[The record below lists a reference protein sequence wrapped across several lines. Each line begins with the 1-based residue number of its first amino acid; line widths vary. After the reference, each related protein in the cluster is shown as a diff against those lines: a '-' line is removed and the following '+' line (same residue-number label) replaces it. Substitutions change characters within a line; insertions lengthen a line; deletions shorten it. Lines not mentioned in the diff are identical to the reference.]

1 MSDVVRDQKTGQ
13 LISGSIRK
21 GTGTKGTKAR
31 NVSVKV
37 RRLLRA
43 MFSAEHGEMKPYAVL
58 AEIMGDKEA
67 PPGDRIKAANSLADR
82 IDGKAVQAVELSG
95 PAGAPIETSSEVTHN
110 VAPSELLL
118 SFFKSVAVLDKH
130 GGITFPDGV
139 REVGGD
145 ASSGDGGGTGSA

>member
-1 MSDVVRDQKTGQ
+1 MSDVVRDQKTGRV
-13 LISGSIRK
+13 ISGYVRK
-21 GTGTKGTKAR
+21 ATPGTKAR

-43 MFSAEHGEMKPYAVL
+43 MFSGDHEEMKPYAVL
-58 AEIMGDKEA
+58 AEIMGDKGS
-67 PPGDRIKAANSLADR
+67 PPSDRIKAANSLADR

-95 PAGAPIETSSEVTHN
+95 PAGAPIETTSEVTHN

-139 REVGGD
+139 RPVDGD
-145 ASSGDGGGTGSA
+145 APAGDGGGIGGA